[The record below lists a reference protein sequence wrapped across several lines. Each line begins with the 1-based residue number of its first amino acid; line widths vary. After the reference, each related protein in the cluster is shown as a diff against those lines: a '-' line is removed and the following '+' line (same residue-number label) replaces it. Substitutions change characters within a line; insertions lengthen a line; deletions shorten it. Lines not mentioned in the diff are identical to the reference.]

1 MKLKDL
7 IDVLTLYEKIMI
19 RPVTRYNNDD
29 NYDFVG
35 DIKEFKR
42 SVNYDKLCNRE
53 VYTVHATAW
62 NCIAIGIEE

>member
-19 RPVTRYNNDD
+19 RPVTRYQNDD
-29 NYDFVG
+29 KYDFVG

-42 SVNYDKLCNRE
+42 SDIFDLLRNRE
-53 VYTVHATAW
+53 VYTVHATSW